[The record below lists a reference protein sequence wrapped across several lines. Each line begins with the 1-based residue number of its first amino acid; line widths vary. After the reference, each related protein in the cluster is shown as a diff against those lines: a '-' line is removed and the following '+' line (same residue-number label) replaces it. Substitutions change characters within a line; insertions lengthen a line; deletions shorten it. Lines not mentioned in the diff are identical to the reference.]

1 MFIIFVWMRLIC
13 GTLVSYSWE
22 LPVSKILYNLQLLSS
37 SLPTNFPSIWA
48 MLVCQNIRFV
58 CFGTMF
64 NKVIVSLLSA
74 LAQFMLVIFI
84 YITYLT
90 SSKRGLKVLYYT
102 TMSITLLFVFFVFSL
117 VLFLVLNIWRGYTF
131 SSTLVSVFLLRYMYI
146 CVYTPAT
153 HVHVY
158 THIHSLVHILV

>member
-1 MFIIFVWMRLIC
+1 MRLIC

-102 TMSITLLFVFFVFSL
+102 TMSINLLFVFFCFFSCS
-117 VLFLVLNIWRGYTF
+117 F
-131 SSTLVSVFLLRYMYI
+131 SCSQHMTWLHFLLHSGQCFPVKI
-146 CVYTPAT
+146 
-153 HVHVY
+153 HVY
-158 THIHSLVHILV
+158 MCIYTSNSCSCIYPYTQFSTYLSIIMLV

>member
-1 MFIIFVWMRLIC
+1 MRLIC

-64 NKVIVSLLSA
+64 NKVIVFLLSA

-90 SSKRGLKVLYYT
+90 SSKRGLKVLYYI
-102 TMSITLLFVFFVFSL
+102 TMSITLPFVFFCFFSCS
-117 VLFLVLNIWRGYTF
+117 F
-131 SSTLVSVFLLRYMYI
+131 SCSQHMTWLHFPLHSGQCFPVKI
-146 CVYTPAT
+146 
-153 HVHVY
+153 HVY
-158 THIHSLVHILV
+158 MCIYTSNSCSCIYPYTQFSTYLSIIMLV